1 MGRPTLG
8 KTALS
13 NAEKQKRYRLRQ
25 RGLLP
30 EEEPSLPDKVKDMK
44 ATIRLLKWQ
53 AKENDARF
61 TSFMIEMAAVM
72 RASGDFDIDLGD
84 IKSLG
89 DLETLAE
96 RIEAFKARLAK
107 SK

>member
-1 MGRPTLG
+1 MSRPTIG
-8 KTALS
+8 KTPLS
-13 NAEKQKRYRLRQ
+13 NSEKQKRYRLRQ

-30 EEEPSLPDKVKDMK
+30 EEEPSLPDMVKGMRK
-44 ATIRLLKWQ
+44 EIRMLKRQ

-61 TSFMIEMAAVM
+61 TSFMMEMAVVM
-72 RASGDFDIDLGD
+72 RASGDIDIDLGD

-89 DLETLAE
+89 DPDTLAE
-96 RIEAFKARLAK
+96 RIEAFKAKLAK